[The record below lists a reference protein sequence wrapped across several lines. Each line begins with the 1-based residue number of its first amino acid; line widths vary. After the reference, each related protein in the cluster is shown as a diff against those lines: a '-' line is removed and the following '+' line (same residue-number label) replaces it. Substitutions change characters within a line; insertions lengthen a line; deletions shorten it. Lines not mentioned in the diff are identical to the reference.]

1 LDQGASARGDVK
13 HAGVKRFFLI
23 GLVLAAALACG
34 ACGGGGNQAAASH
47 ALPQSL
53 VKRIQAEL
61 HKPSPIGG
69 APSAKTVEVYGPASR
84 VALAKASS
92 MSDTARGSGA
102 WYLIVLRGHFVGNVP
117 VPPGAKRPQ
126 GRIAMEVWSPKAA
139 SGQAF
144 SFANRL
150 PKAVS
155 GLKGPTLIELS

>member
-1 LDQGASARGDVK
+1 MDQGASACGDVK
-13 HAGVKRFFLI
+13 LAGVKRFVVI
-23 GLVLAAALACG
+23 GLVLAVALACG
-34 ACGGGGNQAAASH
+34 ACGGGSKQGAASH

-61 HKPSPIGG
+61 RKPSPIGG

-92 MSDTARGSGA
+92 MSDTARASGA
-102 WYLIVLRGHFVGNVP
+102 WYLIVLHGHFVGNVP
-117 VPPGAKRPQ
+117 APPGAKQPH

-155 GLKGPTLIELS
+155 GLKGPTLIDLS